1 MHEVVY
7 NKLFK
12 YLNIEEEMII
22 YVSVQR
28 LAVVKDEEKGY
39 LGK

>member
-7 NKLFK
+7 KNLLK
-12 YLNIEEEMII
+12 YLNIEDEMII
-22 YVSVQR
+22 YVSVR
-28 LAVVKDEEKGY
+28 KLAVVKDEEKGY